1 VLAANNRLGREI
13 VAGRRTRALYVE
25 GAPASATYL
34 QRALTQSGF
43 DVAIR
48 TPDQLPVEPRGFG
61 AWDVVILSDVA
72 RASVSDAAARA
83 LGEWVER
90 DGGGLF
96 FAGGE
101 AVFGEGK
108 DGAPPGYRH
117 SEIERLLPVTLERKD
132 EPDVALVM
140 VLDKSW
146 SMNGPVMELC
156 KAAAQAAVDV
166 LSDEQTVGLITF
178 DDRFTLDIT
187 PRNVGANRDEI
198 RRKIAAVQP
207 GGDTLIYPALQQAYL
222 MLRDVRAGAKHVV
235 LLSDGRSYPDDY
247 EALVKKMTSE
257 GMTIS
262 ALAVGP
268 AADAELLLNIAKWG
282 KGRGYVVRDAR
293 DVPQIFVKEA
303 RSAMPSFD
311 EGDGIPP
318 VVKAVGF
325 LPHVDLDHLPE
336 LRGRTAMVLK
346 DGATDLVATPKG
358 DPLLAF
364 WPIGLGRS
372 AAFASDV
379 KDRWAADWVKWSG
392 YAPFFSTVIR
402 SVARQHPEDVSLVLE
417 NEVVHD
423 DTRSLDAVVEARDA
437 QGRYRNLL
445 KPVITVRA
453 SDGAAATVDAR
464 QVAPGR
470 YEASITAGA
479 RQALT
484 VSLAGDLA
492 SPAATRF
499 VTPDP
504 DEEYRLRPPDE
515 TALRGIARATG
526 GRYEPALDD
535 LQRSDAVKRTTSR
548 ALWPWLVVLAMF
560 AWLADIW
567 LRRVRLFE
575 VKGV

>member
-1 VLAANNRLGREI
+1 
-13 VAGRRTRALYVE
+13 
-25 GAPASATYL
+25 
-34 QRALTQSGF
+34 
-43 DVAIR
+43 
-48 TPDQLPVEPRGFG
+48 
-61 AWDVVILSDVA
+61 
-72 RASVSDAAARA
+72 
-83 LGEWVER
+83 
-90 DGGGLF
+90 
-96 FAGGE
+96 
-101 AVFGEGK
+101 
-108 DGAPPGYRH
+108 
-117 SEIERLLPVTLERKD
+117 
-132 EPDVALVM
+132 
-140 VLDKSW
+140 
-146 SMNGPVMELC
+146 
-156 KAAAQAAVDV
+156 
-166 LSDEQTVGLITF
+166 
-178 DDRFTLDIT
+178 
-187 PRNVGANRDEI
+187 
-198 RRKIAAVQP
+198 
-207 GGDTLIYPALQQAYL
+207 
-222 MLRDVRAGAKHVV
+222 
-235 LLSDGRSYPDDY
+235 
-247 EALVKKMTSE
+247 
-257 GMTIS
+257 
-262 ALAVGP
+262 
-268 AADAELLLNIAKWG
+268 
-282 KGRGYVVRDAR
+282 
-293 DVPQIFVKEA
+293 
-303 RSAMPSFD
+303 MPSFD